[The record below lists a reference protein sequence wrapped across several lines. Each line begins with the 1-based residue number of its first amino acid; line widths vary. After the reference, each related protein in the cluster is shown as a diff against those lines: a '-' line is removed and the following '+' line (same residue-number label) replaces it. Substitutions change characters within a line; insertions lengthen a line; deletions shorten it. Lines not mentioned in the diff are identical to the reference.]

1 MAGLHLIPAD
11 LASLDHN
18 PGQVL
23 VLTAFSDERPL
34 RGLAGLVDW
43 RVCGKLSG
51 WFLSEFATGE
61 VNDRVLY
68 PSQGRLSHPL
78 MLLIGLG
85 PRAQHRTDRAH
96 AMAEEA
102 ACVVA
107 DLGVTQ
113 MTCGLFGLDQIPAP
127 FERSIPGLIQVLNSF
142 DGLERITLAV
152 EPPLITT
159 VQDLMDRSGR
169 IRPPSPM

>member
-11 LASLDHN
+11 LASLDHH
-18 PGQVL
+18 PGEVL

-43 RVCGKLSG
+43 RICGKLSQ
-51 WFLSEFATGE
+51 WFVTQFATGE

-78 MLLIGLG
+78 VLLIGLG
-85 PRAQHRTDRAH
+85 DRAQHRVDRAH

-102 ACVVA
+102 ACVVT
-107 DLGVTQ
+107 DLGASQ
-113 MTCGLFGLDQIPAP
+113 MTCGLFGLDQVPTP
-127 FERSIPGLIQVLNSF
+127 FERSLPGLLDVLASF
-142 DGLERITLAV
+142 DGLERISLAV
-152 EPPLITT
+152 EPGRCSQ
-159 VQDLMDRSGR
+159 VQEIMDTP
-169 IRPPSPM
+169 IRRRH